1 MGKKLSGSCGTG
13 KKIIEN
19 FELFYC
25 KLRKTTRTAEPNGQT
40 AYTFDV
46 DFEKQSGHFC
56 IWLNKDNKIDESST
70 LDMGF
75 EKSLPL
81 YNDPTLEDLAK
92 KMLKSNGIL

>member
-1 MGKKLSGSCGTG
+1 MGKKLSGSYGTG
-13 KKIIEN
+13 EKIIRN
-19 FELFYC
+19 FELFHY
-25 KLRKTTRTAEPNGQT
+25 KLRKQTRKVESNGQT
-40 AYTFDV
+40 PYMFDV

-56 IWLNKDNKIDESST
+56 IWLNKENKIDENST

-92 KMLKSNGIL
+92 IMLKSNSIL